1 VYQLLHIFMTCVYLT
16 VFSFYTCISLCHRGF
31 SEDGTHSAETCRRAY
46 EDKLKYILHIP
57 SVFAGISI
65 TNLVHIILHVM
76 D

>member
-1 VYQLLHIFMTCVYLT
+1 MA
-16 VFSFYTCISLCHRGF
+16 LCHRGF